1 MINDFTYDIYNFK
14 MSDIWMD
21 QYCNSFIVFVYDQ
34 IPSEFLLRKVEHKY
48 IDNKSLAG
56 GTNNR
61 TNAEVGWPR
70 HQSRADS
77 Q

>member
-1 MINDFTYDIYNFK
+1 MILHMIYITSK
-14 MSDIWMD
+14 CQTLDGSIL
-21 QYCNSFIVFVYDQ
+21 NSFIVFVYAQ

-61 TNAEVGWPR
+61 THAEVGWPR
-70 HQSRADS
+70 HESRADS
-77 Q
+77 R